1 MEITTLIVDDEYL
14 ARQRLKNLVSQV
26 PELLLIGNSNT
37 GRNAVKKINNLQPD
51 LVFLDIRL
59 KDMNGFDI
67 IEQLNTTK
75 KPLIIFVSAY
85 DEYAL
90 KAFDYFAFDYLLKPF
105 KDNRFFKT
113 INNIVNY
120 FKHDEYIDLESK
132 LNNLIEFVK
141 KDKNINIKNSV
152 SEKLAIKLGNKVNF
166 INTEDIKYIIAS
178 GYYAEIYTEKKKH
191 VLRESL
197 TNLSQKLDPDLFVR
211 IHRSTIININSILEL
226 IHSSYGEIDI
236 KTLDNKV
243 FRISKSYK
251 KDFQNLMNL

>member
-1 MEITTLIVDDEYL
+1 MTTLIVDDEYL